1 MREQMTI
8 AAHQSAF
15 PPMRALQSLTLERL
29 QLAACHL
36 IIVAYFLA
44 MWKYKTWYI
53 GTALAVI
60 ITSLVAVI
68 GAVRVRGLLRDL
80 WPLFLYFAYLIAAS
94 RQAEYA
100 DDARYWSIADS
111 IGFAVACVFWVAA
124 RNNEPATMRA
134 GFIYVSIIAVP
145 IAILAYRAFPDSTRM
160 GGYSL
165 TFYPIAIPFLWAE
178 IIGGKRRRMALLA
191 LTCVLAILFVSRS
204 RTPLA
209 AGLLVLGLC
218 FLFIGRSFAQRLKLG
233 LTLAMIISSLVVA
246 LMSFSVTRIA
256 VLTFVARVTHED
268 VVTDEVFIP
277 GEPHD
282 PTRERLDSLVA
293 AGIRDVQPFGY
304 GYNTTGFLFERS
316 FGYFTPL
323 HNIYQ
328 VWVFEGGVLCALI
341 MSIVLIRHVAA
352 LRRARA
358 RAPDHEHEILAR
370 CLTFATLGMLLIGI
384 FHQMHQGPLFYAVL
398 GMALGLRQRVVS
410 NHWNTQ
416 EVRR

>member
-1 MREQMTI
+1 MTI
-8 AAHQSAF
+8 ATHHSTMPPVRAM
-15 PPMRALQSLTLERL
+15 PPMTVERL
-29 QLAACHL
+29 QMAACQL
-36 IIVAYFLA
+36 IVVSYFLA
-44 MWKYKTWYI
+44 MWAYKTWYV
-53 GTALAVI
+53 GTAIAVVV
-60 ITSLVAVI
+60 TAFAAVI
-68 GAVRVRGLLRDL
+68 GAVRVRGMLRDL
-80 WPLFLYFAYLIAAS
+80 WPLFLYFAYLIVTAT
-94 RQAEYA
+94 QAEYA
-100 DDARYWSIADS
+100 ADARYWAVADS

-124 RNNEPATMRA
+124 RNNDPASIRA
-134 GFIYVSIIAVP
+134 GFIYVSIIAAPV
-145 IAILAYRAFPDSTRM
+145 AILGYRSFPEASRL
-160 GGYSL
+160 GGYAL
-165 TFYPIAIPFLWAE
+165 PFYPIAIPFLWAE
-178 IIGGKRRRMALLA
+178 IIGGKRRKMALLA
-191 LTCVLAILFVSRS
+191 LTIVLAILFVSRS

-209 AGLLVLGLC
+209 AGLIVLGFC
-218 FLFIGRSFAQRLKLG
+218 FLFIGRSVAQRLKLG
-233 LTLAMIISSLVVA
+233 LVLAMIVTSLVVA

-268 VVTDEVFIP
+268 ILTEEVYIP

-293 AGIRDVQPFGY
+293 AGIMDVQPFGF

-328 VWVFEGGVLCALI
+328 IWIFEGGVFCALI
-341 MSIVLIRHVAA
+341 VLFVLLRHVAA
-352 LRRARA
+352 LRRARS

-370 CLTFATLGMLLIGI
+370 CLMFSTLGMLLFGI

-410 NHWNTQ
+410 NHWHTQ